1 MALFGGRSGQQGGA
15 SVGSTVYIMGLD
27 QLTRDLRAM
36 DREFGTTGRTEL
48 QREIQKAATL
58 VADHAKTVTIPQAGM
73 LGNERRRR
81 DSRTGQL
88 YGKPRKG
95 YRPGGT
101 QKRTRGYVRAG
112 TGIVTVRSGGGRY
125 NAGFRYPWMYEF
137 GTSQRNTDPHRPF
150 LYPALNEKRDEI
162 METLAEG
169 IERVARK
176 HGFRGGGI
184 A

>member
-1 MALFGGRSGQQGGA
+1 MALFGGRSGQQGGGT
-15 SVGSTVYIMGLD
+15 VGPTVYIRGLD
-27 QLTRDLRAM
+27 QLARDLQRM
-36 DREFGTTGRTEL
+36 DREFGTTGKTEL
-48 QREIQKAATL
+48 QRELQKAATT
-58 VADHAKTVTIPQAGM
+58 VEQHARDSTIPQANMVG
-73 LGNERRRR
+73 RTARRR
-81 DSRTGQL
+81 DRNGNE
-88 YGKPRKG
+88 YGKPRKW
-95 YRPGGT
+95 YKPGGT
-101 QKRTRGYVRAG
+101 QNRVRGYVRKG
-112 TGIVTVRSGGGRY
+112 TGIVTVRQGPKKYGG
-125 NAGFRYPWMYEF
+125 GFRYPWMYEF

>member
-1 MALFGGRSGQQGGA
+1 MALFGGRGGQQGGGT
-15 SVGSTVYIMGLD
+15 VGPTVYIRGLD
-27 QLTRDLRAM
+27 DLYRDLQRM
-36 DREFGTTGRTEL
+36 DREFGTTGKTQLQKEL
-48 QREIQKAATL
+48 QRAATM
-58 VADHAKTVTIPQAGM
+58 VAEYARDVTIPQANMVGT
-73 LGNERRRR
+73 GNRRR
-81 DSRTGQL
+81 DRDGRE
-88 YGKPRKG
+88 YGKRRKR
-95 YRPGGT
+95 YKPGGT
-101 QKRTRGYVRAG
+101 QRGIRGYVKG
-112 TGIVTVRSGGGRY
+112 PTGIVTNRAKRQ
-125 NAGFRYPWMYEF
+125 GFRYPWMYEF

>member
-15 SVGSTVYIMGLD
+15 SVGSTVYIVGLD

-36 DREFGTTGRTEL
+36 DREFGTTGRSEL
-48 QREIQKAATL
+48 QREIQKAADV
-58 VADHAKTVTIPQAGM
+58 VADHARNVTIPQAGM
-73 LGNERRRR
+73 LGTTRRRR
-81 DSRTGQL
+81 DRDGNE
-88 YGKPRKG
+88 YGKPRKR

-101 QKRTRGYVRAG
+101 QRGVRGYVRGA
-112 TGIVTVRSGGGRY
+112 TGIVTDRAQRR
-125 NAGFRYPWMYEF
+125 GFRYPWMYEF
-137 GTSQRNTDPHRPF
+137 GTSQRNTNPHRPF
-150 LYPALNEKRDEI
+150 LYPALNDKRDEV